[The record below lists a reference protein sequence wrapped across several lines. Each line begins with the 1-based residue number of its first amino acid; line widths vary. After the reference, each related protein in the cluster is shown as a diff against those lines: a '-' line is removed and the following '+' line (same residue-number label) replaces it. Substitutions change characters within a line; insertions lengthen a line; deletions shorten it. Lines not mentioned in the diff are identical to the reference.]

1 MKNKNTQIVLVLL
14 SSFIILI
21 GYGHG
26 IGPIVLL
33 SLMWFITPFT
43 DGDIEVFKNFTLIG
57 DYNDV
62 IPSVTILFFIGF
74 LILLSAIFI
83 KHSFGKSWFVYIGI
97 VLMLLG
103 YLFLII
109 PFDNGLRVLSGVSGI
124 PFALLSVKL
133 ILETKKAEV

>member
-1 MKNKNTQIVLVLL
+1 MKSKNTQIVLVLL
-14 SSFIILI
+14 SSFLILI

-26 IGPIVLL
+26 IVPIVLL

-43 DGDIEVFKNFTLIG
+43 DGEIEVFKNFTLIG

-74 LILLSAIFI
+74 LILLFAIFI
-83 KHSFGKSWFVYIGI
+83 KHSFTKNWFIYIGI
-97 VLMLLG
+97 FFMLLG

-109 PFDNGLRVLSGVSGI
+109 PFDDGLRILSGISGF
-124 PFALLSVKL
+124 PFALLSIKL
-133 ILETKKAEV
+133 ILKKN